1 MWPLWRQV
9 WGRKQNKS
17 ICGLRV
23 SNFCELTGNFS
34 CRLAF
39 LLSRFTIIRLPY
51 QYEPVPMENTS
62 TVNEKSDPESEQSSS
77 DEAVDEAFELEN
89 AWRVQS
95 FS

>member
-1 MWPLWRQV
+1 M

-23 SNFCELTGNFS
+23 RNVCELIGKFS

-62 TVNEKSDPESEQSSS
+62 TDNEKSDPESEQSSS